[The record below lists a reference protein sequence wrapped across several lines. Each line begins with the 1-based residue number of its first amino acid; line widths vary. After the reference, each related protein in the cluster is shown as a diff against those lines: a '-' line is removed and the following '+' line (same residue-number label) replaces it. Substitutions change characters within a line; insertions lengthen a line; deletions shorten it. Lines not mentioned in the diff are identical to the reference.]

1 MPFLRIERQLHQKSK
16 DSFRDIATLCE
27 VNEVKPQVVRERRGR
42 GEFNLLLRDKSN
54 EIAMTEVQLCSLLV
68 L

>member
-1 MPFLRIERQLHQKSK
+1 MPFLRIERLIKNRK
-16 DSFRDIATLCE
+16 IRFDIVTLCE

>member
-42 GEFNLLLRDKSN
+42 GEFNLLRDKSN